1 MTALYLLLDNIHFIY
16 GKIMTLLKSF
26 SLIILSLFIVNT
38 ATADEKKPTKQ
49 ANEQKQTVQKKAT
62 DKQSTQKKATEK
74 KTTQKKNADK
84 QKTQKKATEKQSSI
98 PKTDEQINNENLKL
112 FNNTVSI
119 RLVSGQIINNNAP
132 ALQLIYTIENKDK
145 KKSMS
150 SITWVGAFAYNEQV
164 FFSQEMPV
172 KFNTPLEPHKKI
184 DITITYPFEQISEN
198 AQMIFLNQQQKIQTV
213 YGAKNITFTNGTKI
227 DVK

>member
-1 MTALYLLLDNIHFIY
+1 
-16 GKIMTLLKSF
+16 MTLLKSF
-26 SLIILSLFIVNT
+26 SLIILSLFIINT
-38 ATADEKKPTKQ
+38 ATADEKKSTKQ
-49 ANEQKQTVQKKAT
+49 VNEQKQTV
-62 DKQSTQKKATEK
+62 QKKATEK
-74 KTTQKKNADK
+74 KTTQKKNTDK
-84 QKTQKKATEKQSSI
+84 QKTQKKTTEKQSSLS
-98 PKTDEQINNENLKL
+98 KTDEQINSENLKL

-198 AQMIFLNQQQKIQTV
+198 AQMIFLNQQQKIQIV